1 MIKSAPNYM
10 KNLHVALPD
19 EKAPAVLALAAL
31 RLWPMQPKLPAHRST
46 SLSTWR
52 TPASST

>member
-52 TPASST
+52 TQASST